1 MLQDWSR
8 AITTMIPP
16 SSHQVVDIGDYSAK
30 IESVYPE
37 TSEKRLQDIAKDTY
51 LCALYLPDNITK
63 HTDSLDVIIKYPQ
76 FRGIDYLR
84 TKIPR

>member
-1 MLQDWSR
+1 
-8 AITTMIPP
+8 MIPP
-16 SSHQVVDIGDYSAK
+16 SSHQVIDIGAYGAK
-30 IESVYPE
+30 IESAYPQ
-37 TSEKRLQDIAKDTY
+37 TSGKRLQDIAKDTY

-63 HTDSLDVIIKYPQ
+63 HAGSLDVIIKYPQ